1 MLTKR
6 NILLVLSTFICL
18 FGLAQTAKSER
29 FEVNNDIGYAEAVK
43 VGNTIY
49 ISGRVGWG
57 DMKEALRRSYI
68 SIESTLKHYHATFEN
83 IIKENIYTTSLDSV
97 IKNKD
102 VRKEFYKNDHF
113 PAATWVE
120 VKRLFS
126 KDFVVEIE
134 AVALINE
141 QKKGQSRK

>member
-6 NILLVLSTFICL
+6 NILIILSILICIS
-18 FGLAQTAKSER
+18 GLAQTTKIER
-29 FEVNNDIGYAEAVK
+29 FEVNSDIGYTEAVK

-57 DMKEALRRSYI
+57 NMKEALKKSYL
-68 SIESTLKHYHATFEN
+68 SIESTLKHYHATFDN
-83 IIKENIYTTSLDSV
+83 IVKENIYTTSLDSV
-97 IKNKD
+97 IENKD
-102 VRKEFYKNDHF
+102 VRKEFYKNNHF

-134 AVALINE
+134 AVAIINE
-141 QKKGQSRK
+141 QKKEENKK